1 VVRVQ
6 ASKILACV
14 DPVPLEILPQER
26 AQLLPFVGSLGLS
39 GLVVVLLQAVGTSL
53 SFPGGFQLVPAAGS
67 GIILHSAPAPR
78 QAVAAAQLVALK
90 ALKRNRFFAPR

>member
-1 VVRVQ
+1 MPGRVVCRRVPVWVVRVQ

-53 SFPGGFQLVPAAGS
+53 SFRRGS
-67 GIILHSAPAPR
+67 G
-78 QAVAAAQLVALK
+78 
-90 ALKRNRFFAPR
+90 